1 MQQGILVAERE
12 REIHTHIYAEKRRIW
27 EATKAPSCGVK
38 ARRPHG
44 GWVRPC
50 VTMKSG
56 ESDKIH

>member
-12 REIHTHIYAEKRRIW
+12 RYTRIYAEKRRIW
-27 EATKAPSCGVK
+27 EATRAPSRGVK

-44 GWVRPC
+44 GWVRPRA
-50 VTMKSG
+50 TMKSG